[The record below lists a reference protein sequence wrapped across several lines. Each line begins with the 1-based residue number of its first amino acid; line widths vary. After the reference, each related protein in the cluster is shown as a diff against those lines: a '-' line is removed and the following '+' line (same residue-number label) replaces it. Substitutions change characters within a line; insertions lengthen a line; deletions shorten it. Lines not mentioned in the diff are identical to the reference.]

1 MSYYIT
7 KRKGRYFLFSNKRGL
22 IGETTDHTELL
33 KMIQRHNTAQ
43 KQKQVYNRYIALC
56 EYLNIRI
63 L

>member
-7 KRKGRYFLFSNKRGL
+7 KRKGIYFLYSNKRGL
-22 IGETTDHTELL
+22 IGETPDHAELL